1 MGSMLLP
8 KQTQKNLT
16 NSKESC
22 IINLVVFSSSGLEL
36 IH

>member
-1 MGSMLLP
+1 MPLS